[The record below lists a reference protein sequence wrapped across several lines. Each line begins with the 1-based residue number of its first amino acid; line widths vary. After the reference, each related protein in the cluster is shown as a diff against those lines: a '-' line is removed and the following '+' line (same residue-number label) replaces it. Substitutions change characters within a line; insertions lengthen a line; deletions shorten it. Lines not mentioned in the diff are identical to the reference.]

1 MPSPIQIDDEL
12 YARVAAAAAHEGKDA
27 STYVAELVR
36 EALRRRFAAV
46 LSADT
51 EDLEENYTLPPFSL
65 ENYGLQRDPDESD
78 EDYAFR
84 RSLFEGGADKA

>member
-51 EDLEENYTLPPFSL
+51 EDLEPRGCAAFHQVRSRSSRC
-65 ENYGLQRDPDESD
+65 GESMT
-78 EDYAFR
+78 
-84 RSLFEGGADKA
+84 